1 MNDDTIKLLRECEA
15 GVKMGIG
22 TLDDVIDG
30 AKDERLRKILSEGKE
45 KHVEIENEIKEM
57 LSQYNNEEKEPAA
70 MAKLMARMKSNVK
83 MMAGDVDANIADL
96 VTDGCDMGIKTL
108 NKYINQYAEA
118 NSEAK
123 KLAGKLIL
131 TEESLE
137 RSIRPYL

>member
-83 MMAGDVDANIADL
+83 MMAGDVDSNIADL

-108 NKYINQYAEA
+108 NRYINQYAEA

>member
-1 MNDDTIKLLRECEA
+1 MNNDTIKLLRECEA

-22 TLDDVIDG
+22 TLDDVLDG

>member
-22 TLDDVIDG
+22 TLDDVMDG
-30 AKDERLRKILSEGKE
+30 TKDERLRQILTEGKE

-108 NKYINQYAEA
+108 NRYINQYSKAD
-118 NSEAK
+118 NEAK

>member
-22 TLDDVIDG
+22 TLDDVMDG
-30 AKDERLRKILSEGKE
+30 TKDERLRQILTEGKE

-108 NKYINQYAEA
+108 NRYINQYSEA
-118 NSEAK
+118 DNEAK